1 MIAKKEKVVKLSE
14 FLEEFKEA
22 LVDRVVSEYP
32 PLFQPEKDRWKYADR
47 LAGLKRRPF
56 GAQADTISAVA
67 TVLQSER
74 SAVIVGE
81 MGTGKTLMGI
91 ATAHV
96 IRAKTVLV
104 CCPPH
109 LTKKWEREVRLAL
122 HDVDVVHLRDV
133 ADMYGLEKL
142 YFHNGRRRDKPL
154 FCIVS
159 RERAKLG
166 FSWKASAVVRKLRDS
181 GATIGVKPRKGAS
194 LLERVKCIPILEI
207 LSCPRC
213 GHHLIDDEGIYLSWI
228 DLKRKKS
235 KCRKCGESLWMADKD
250 GVQRYPIAEYVKR
263 FLPRFFD
270 LFIIDETHEAKA
282 KATAQGIAAGMMA
295 SSSKKTVSLIGTLFG
310 GYSRTLFYILHRF
323 TQGFHKDF
331 HYDDEWKWIN
341 QYGIVEK
348 VTRRKLDGDYDDN
361 LMSRGKKHS
370 TTIRER
376 PGISPVVLPKYLLE
390 RCIFLRLADIAVA
403 LPKYDEFI
411 VSLDMEP
418 EQKEG
423 YEEFQSDLITALHE
437 CLKRGDKSMLS
448 KYLQGLLCYPEQ
460 PWTGEVVRNKHGEIV
475 AMARKCPE
483 ERTYPKEQELVDII
497 KGEKA
502 LGRKVLVYCSHTDTR
517 DMTERLRKLL
527 EENRIRAEVLHANV
541 EPEKREAWIASRV
554 KGLDAL
560 ITNPKLV
567 QTGLDLIDFQTIVFH
582 EIEYS
587 VYVLR
592 QSSRRSWRI
601 GQVKPV
607 KVYYLIYGGTIQE
620 KGLKLIA
627 QKFKTSLAIE
637 GELLDDGLSTYNTE
651 GGDLYYDLAR
661 SIVSGVDGVKGSLD
675 AIWAEVRAREKELLD
690 AAFAGEPV
698 TEEQVREVVDAAT
711 KLPERV
717 VNTLYDDM
725 WKKVV
730 EAKTKKV
737 PKPKKVDER
746 QLFLFQ

>member
-1 MIAKKEKVVKLSE
+1 
-14 FLEEFKEA
+14 
-22 LVDRVVSEYP
+22 
-32 PLFQPEKDRWKYADR
+32 
-47 LAGLKRRPF
+47 
-56 GAQADTISAVA
+56 
-67 TVLQSER
+67 
-74 SAVIVGE
+74 
-81 MGTGKTLMGI
+81 MGVGKTLVGI
-91 ATAHV
+91 GTSHV
-96 IRAKTVLV
+96 IGAKTILV

-109 LTKKWEREVRLAL
+109 LTKKWEREVRVAL
-122 HDVDVVHLRDV
+122 HDVDVVHLRDI
-133 ADMYGLEKL
+133 ADMYGLEKA

-166 FSWKASAVVRKLRDS
+166 FRWKASAVVRKLKDS
-181 GATIGVKPRKGAS
+181 QATIGVKPRKGAP
-194 LLERVKCIPILEI
+194 LRERVRCIPTLEI

-213 GHHLIDDEGIYLSWI
+213 GHHLVDDEGIYQSWV
-228 DLKRKKS
+228 DLKRKRG
-235 KCRKCGESLWMADKD
+235 KCSKCGESLWMADKN
-250 GVQRYPIAEYVKR
+250 GVHRYPIAEYVKR
-263 FLPRFFD
+263 RLSNKFAMLVT
-270 LFIIDETHEAKA
+270 DESHEFKG
-282 KATAQGIAAGMMA
+282 KHSSQGIAAGMLA
-295 SSSKKTVSLIGTLFG
+295 SSAKKTVALVGTLFG

-348 VTRRKLDGDYDDN
+348 VTRRKLDADYDDN

-418 EQKEG
+418 EQKQG

-437 CLKRGDKSMLS
+437 CLRRGDKSMLS

-460 PWTGEVVRNKHGEIV
+460 PWTGEVVRNKRDEIV

-502 LGRKVLVYCSHTDTR
+502 LGRKVLVYCSHTNTR
-517 DMTERLRKLL
+517 DMTERLR
-527 EENRIRAEVLHANV
+527 N
-541 EPEKREAWIASRV
+541 
-554 KGLDAL
+554 
-560 ITNPKLV
+560 
-567 QTGLDLIDFQTIVFH
+567 LIDFQTIVFH

-592 QSSRRSWRI
+592 QASRRSWRI
-601 GQVKPV
+601 GQSKPV

-661 SIVSGVDGVKGSLD
+661 SIVSGIDDVKGSLD
-675 AIWAEVRAREKELLD
+675 AIWAEVRAREKDLLN

-711 KLPERV
+711 KLPELV

-725 WKKVV
+725 WKKVM
-730 EAKTKKV
+730 EAKGKRTTRE
-737 PKPKKVDER
+737 KKVDER